1 MRPKLAPIALAF
13 VLVACGSSEER
24 QPYSTTTDGGPTPG
38 TGASSSSGGASSSSG
53 TATSATKG
61 DGSVGSACAVKTDCD
76 QTVGLDCL
84 TEIPAVPAAGFAGMK
99 FPGGMCTK
107 KCGQPNPDS
116 PNPADQDLTTDC
128 GKNGVCIQSSQST
141 GQGGMIQMQMCMRT
155 CAGHSDC
162 RTMDGYSCVSGAF
175 GQKTCKAP

>member
-24 QPYSTTTDGGPTPG
+24 QPYGTTTDGGTTPG
-38 TGASSSSGGASSSSG
+38 TGASSSSGSTSSSSG
-53 TATSATKG
+53 TAATSKG

-107 KCGQPNPDS
+107 KCGQPNPES

-128 GKNGVCIQSSQST
+128 GKNGVCIQASQST
-141 GQGGMIQMQMCMRT
+141 EQGGTIQLQMCMRT

-162 RTMDGYSCVSGAF
+162 RTMEGYSCVSGAF
-175 GQKTCKAP
+175 GQKTCTAP